1 MNVFSCCVCSS
12 HKTSAEETLNLL
24 SPTHQSAPCSAAG
37 PALYTSPSPTHSA
50 STAGF
55 SVTVLPAITSF
66 FSSLSPGYVP
76 EGGLRQLVASTSANA
91 GETAVRKAGQ
101 HDTDAV
107 LDKVKLACAIASC
120 WVPTAR
126 VVTEAVATICSSFAL
141 AQSLGSVLERKD
153 GEQQSSEKQSSAPCH
168 ESNGAAAATLLT
180 LVALD
185 NLAPAAAVPAPCER
199 GSPQQPIE
207 VSNSTTLSKIGQPG
221 YPTDAYY
228 LQTQSFS
235 HNRTVP
241 GPAFQGHYQGGCHTI
256 SDLKTCLFR
265 KLDRYGVVRDLHLT
279 NATIDGEIRRLGAVA
294 CEMAPFASVRDMH
307 IEHIKIT
314 NRAEGTRRETAA
326 TGVVVGHQRRA
337 ATISGMTIDNC
348 LVNTTAYNSPA
359 GIIGGVISGLARDI
373 NITDS
378 QVVTLAESSNG
389 GIGAALLPGELD
401 RLTVVGAKVRT
412 HHNLA
417 DAGIG
422 AGNINGGRLR
432 RFAASDCQVRTHGRQ
447 AHAGIGFGSAAGD
460 LDQLTIVGCHSETNG
475 DNSHAGIGAGQLGF
489 RNFRRQ
495 GRLKDMIS
503 VDNRAITRGS
513 RAWAGIGAG
522 QLTGEADNIVV
533 INSSVK
539 TEHSSSPAAIGA
551 GLLHGQLKGLTAVNC
566 TVENSA
572 GGPAA
577 LEAAET
583 DGGGSANGTRSLN
596 TRVNGRL
603 DPKGSQV
610 MEPFCTGADSRFL
623 LPDCRVTP
631 LPPVNW
637 NCSVEPLNPT
647 HGSSWQPIEVNDT
660 STLNNI
666 GLNDSFPPSAHYVQT
681 TDLNGTALHG
691 NESLVFNGHYD
702 GRNHSIE
709 GLQTCLFSHL
719 QGTVKNLRL
728 TNASISGDGQP
739 AAVVACTMSD
749 AGAIEHVH
757 LSNCHVTNRGS
768 AGVISGERVDWF
780 NRVAGAVVH
789 NSTLETSGPDAPA
802 GMIAGAVVHNS
813 TLETSGPDAPAG
825 MIAGKCDGD
834 TKAVDIH
841 SSRVVTHGQ
850 GSHAGLGCGATNS
863 RVDQMVSTCSEV
875 ETHGND
881 AFAGIGAGKSNYAGV
896 GPLTSVNSSVTTR
909 GARSPAGIGAGRAR
923 LSWLEGI
930 NAVRNRVATTGAE
943 SSAGVGTG
951 ALDYLGSAAN
961 VTAVHCDVITEGNEA
976 HAGICSGDRVHSAS
990 FETYCTSVD
999 SSASAL
1005 GENSRAYFVHP
1016 SSREIPD
1023 NKALNTRLNGRL
1035 FDTGDVGNLSTLCST
1050 ADSRFIKPDCQ
1061 ATLAQSCPMLQSFY
1075 LPPLPPATPLAA
1087 AGLGTGAIAGIV
1099 AGGVILLL
1107 GAGYCYYRQRSEGQ
1121 ERGAGPA

>member
-1 MNVFSCCVCSS
+1 MNF
-12 HKTSAEETLNLL
+12 L
-24 SPTHQSAPCSAAG
+24 STAHHSAPGSATG
-37 PALYTSPSPTHSA
+37 LGLYTSPSPTHSA

-55 SVTVLPAITSF
+55 SVTVLPAVTSF
-66 FSSLSPGYVP
+66 FASLSPGYVP
-76 EGGLRQLVASTSANA
+76 ESGLPVASTTANP
-91 GETAVRKAGQ
+91 GETVVRKAGQ
-101 HDTDAV
+101 HDADAV
-107 LDKVKLACAIASC
+107 LDKLKLACTIASC
-120 WVPTAR
+120 WVPAAR

-141 AQSLGSVLERKD
+141 AQSLGSVLERRE

-168 ESNGAAAATLLT
+168 DSNRAAAATLLT

-185 NLAPAAAVPAPCER
+185 NLAPAAAVPAPGER
-199 GSPQQPIE
+199 GSPQLPIN
-207 VSNSTTLSKIGQPG
+207 VSDSDTLSRIGQPG

-235 HNRTVP
+235 HNRTEP
-241 GPAFQGHYQGGCHTI
+241 GPTFQGHYQGGCHTI

-279 NATIDGEIRRLGAVA
+279 NATIDGDVRYLGAVA

-389 GIGAALLPGELD
+389 GIGAALLPGELE
-401 RLTVVGAKVRT
+401 RLTVVRAKVRT
-412 HHNLA
+412 HSNLA

-432 RFAASDCQVRTHGRQ
+432 RFAASDCQASTHGRQ
-447 AHAGIGFGSAAGD
+447 AHAGIGFGSASGD

-475 DNSHAGIGAGQLGF
+475 DNSHAGIGAGQLGVRDF
-489 RNFRRQ
+489 GRQ

-503 VDNRAITRGS
+503 VDNRVITRGS

-522 QLTGEADNIVV
+522 QLTGEAADIVA
-533 INSSVK
+533 INSSVR

-551 GLLHGQLKGLTAVNC
+551 GFLHGQLQGLTAVNC

-572 GGPAA
+572 GGPAD
-577 LEAAET
+577 LEVGERSSR
-583 DGGGSANGTRSLN
+583 GSVVNGTRSLN
-596 TRVNGRL
+596 NEVND
-603 DPKGSQV
+603 DPVEDEPQV
-610 MEPFCTGADSRFL
+610 PEYLCTGADSRFL
-623 LPDCRVTP
+623 TANCRVTRTP
-631 LPPVNW
+631 PPPVSW
-637 NCSVEPLNPT
+637 NCSSEPLNPA

-666 GLNDSFPPSAHYVQT
+666 GLNDSFPSSAHYVQT
-681 TDLNGTALHG
+681 ADLNGTALHG

-709 GLQTCLFSHL
+709 GLQTCLFNHL

-728 TNASISGDGQP
+728 TNANISGNGQP
-739 AAVVACTMSD
+739 AAVVACTVSD

-757 LSNCHVTNRGS
+757 LSDCHVTNRGS
-768 AGVISGERVDWF
+768 AGVISGERVGRF
-780 NRVAGAVVH
+780 SQVAGAVVH
-789 NSTLETSGPDAPA
+789 NSTLA
-802 GMIAGAVVHNS
+802 
-813 TLETSGPDAPAG
+813 TSGPDAPAG

-834 TKAVDIH
+834 TKAIDIH

-881 AFAGIGAGKSNYAGV
+881 AFAGIGAGKSNFAGV
-896 GPLTSVNSSVTTR
+896 GPLTSVNSSVTTS
-909 GARSPAGIGAGRAR
+909 GARSPAGIAAGQAR
-923 LSWLEGI
+923 SSWLEGI
-930 NAVRNRVATTGAE
+930 NAVHNRVATTGAE
-943 SSAGVGTG
+943 SSAGVGAG
-951 ALDYLGSAAN
+951 VLDYLGTAAN
-961 VTAVHCDVITEGNEA
+961 VKAVHCDVITEGNEA
-976 HAGICSGDRVHSAS
+976 HAGICSGDRVHSFS
-990 FETYCTSVD
+990 LETSCTSVD

-1005 GENSRAYFVHP
+1005 GENSRAYFTNIGQVA
-1016 SSREIPD
+1016 EFE

-1061 ATLAQSCPMLQSFY
+1061 ATLARSCPMPQSFY
-1075 LPPLPPATPLAA
+1075 LPPLPPLPSATPLAA
-1087 AGLGTGAIAGIV
+1087 AGLGAGAIAGIV
-1099 AGGVILLL
+1099 AGGVVVLL
-1107 GAGYCYYRQRSEGQ
+1107 GAGYCYYRQRSTGGEEQ
-1121 ERGAGPA
+1121 ARRADPE

>member
-1 MNVFSCCVCSS
+1 MAINVYFSGCVCPA
-12 HKTSAEETLNLL
+12 HEAIAEDTLNFL
-24 SPTHQSAPCSAAG
+24 STAHQSAPCSAAG

-66 FSSLSPGYVP
+66 FSSLSPSYVP
-76 EGGLRQLVASTSANA
+76 EGGLRQLVASTTANA
-91 GETAVRKAGQ
+91 GETAVKKAGQ

-107 LDKVKLACAIASC
+107 LDKVKLACTIASC

-153 GEQQSSEKQSSAPCH
+153 GEQQSREKQSSAPH
-168 ESNGAAAATLLT
+168 PDSTNAAAATLLT

-185 NLAPAAAVPAPCER
+185 NLAPAAAVPAPGER
-199 GSPQQPIE
+199 GSPKQPIE
-207 VSNSTTLSKIGQPG
+207 VSDSTTLSKIGQPG

-228 LQTQSFS
+228 LQTKSFS
-235 HNRTVP
+235 HNRTEP
-241 GPAFQGHYQGGCHTI
+241 GPVFQGHYQGGCHTI

-279 NATIDGEIRRLGAVA
+279 NATIDSDIRRLGAVA

-378 QVVTLAESSNG
+378 QVVTLKESSYG

-401 RLTVVGAKVRT
+401 RLTVVRAKVHT
-412 HHNLA
+412 HGNLT

-447 AHAGIGFGSAAGD
+447 AHAGIGFGSATGD

-475 DNSHAGIGAGQLGF
+475 DNSYAGIGAGQLGF
-489 RNFRRQ
+489 RNFGRQ

-522 QLTGEADNIVV
+522 QLTGEADNIVA
-533 INSSVK
+533 INSSVR
-539 TEHSSSPAAIGA
+539 TEHRSSPAAIGA
-551 GLLHGQLKGLTAVNC
+551 GFLRGQLQGLSAVNC
-566 TVENSA
+566 TVENTA
-572 GGPAA
+572 GGGPAY
-577 LEAAET
+577 LKVGERSSE
-583 DGGGSANGTRSLN
+583 GSVVNGTRSLN
-596 TRVNGRL
+596 NKVNGEPVEDEPQVPEPLCTAADPRLLTDDCQVIQSPLVTMGRNCSSEPL
-603 DPKGSQV
+603 DP
-610 MEPFCTGADSRFL
+610 A
-623 LPDCRVTP
+623 
-631 LPPVNW
+631 
-637 NCSVEPLNPT
+637 
-647 HGSSWQPIEVNDT
+647 HGSVWRPIEVNDT
-660 STLNNI
+660 STVNNI
-666 GLNDSFPPSAHYVQT
+666 GLNNSFPSSAHYVQT

-709 GLQTCLFSHL
+709 GLQTCLFNHL

-728 TNASISGDGQP
+728 SNANISGNGQP

-757 LSNCHVTNRGS
+757 LSDCHVTNRGS

-802 GMIAGAVVHNS
+802 GMIAG
-813 TLETSGPDAPAG
+813 
-825 MIAGKCDGD
+825 KCHGD

-850 GSHAGLGCGATNS
+850 GSHAGLGCGTS
-863 RVDQMVSTCSEV
+863 DSWVDQMVSTCSEV

-881 AFAGIGAGKSNYAGV
+881 AFAGIGVGKSNYGGI
-896 GPLTSVNSSVTTR
+896 GPLTSVNSSVATSGTK
-909 GARSPAGIGAGRAR
+909 SPAGIGAGQAQRG
-923 LSWLEGI
+923 WLEEI
-930 NAVRNRVATTGAE
+930 DAVHSRVATTGAE
-943 SSAGVGTG
+943 SSAGVGAG
-951 ALDYLGSAAN
+951 VLDFLGTVAN

-976 HAGICSGDRVHSAS
+976 HAGVCSGDRVHTFSL
-990 FETYCTSVD
+990 ETYCTSVD

-1005 GENSRAYFVHP
+1005 GENSRAYFTHSEQLVGP
-1016 SSREIPD
+1016 E
-1023 NKALNTRLNGRL
+1023 NKALNTQLNGRL
-1035 FDTGDVGNLSTLCST
+1035 FDTGDVGNLSTLCNA

-1061 ATLAQSCPMLQSFY
+1061 ATLAQSCPMPQSFY

-1087 AGLGTGAIAGIV
+1087 GLGAVAVAGII
-1099 AGGVILLL
+1099 AGGVLVLL
-1107 GAGYCYYRQRSEGQ
+1107 GASYCCYRQHSAGGEGQ
-1121 ERGAGPA
+1121 EKGGGPA